1 MNPAKCT
8 EYDYINFV
16 IATSSA
22 YSCTEAAR
30 VHPRDDPPPA
40 HDSLNRLLY
49 RLPTDSEALWR
60 EAHPFVNKTQGVLV
74 IDDSTLDKPYAQKME
89 LVTRHWSGKHKQV
102 VSGINLITLMW
113 TDGDSHIPCDY
124 RLYNKD
130 HDGLTKNDHFH
141 ALIATANDR
150 GFAPECAVF
159 DSWYS
164 SLKNLKTIQKYQ
176 WHWLTQLKSNR
187 QVNLNRQGNQPVSK
201 LPISDKG
208 TIVHL
213 KGYGLIKVFKI
224 VSKNGNVEYWATS
237 DLSMNELFRLK
248 YAELS
253 WAIEEYHRGIKQ
265 FVGVERCFARK
276 AVAQRNH
283 IGLALRAFLRIERH
297 RFLTGI
303 SWFEAKTSI
312 IRDAVRAYLA
322 EPLYTL
328 NPTA

>member
-16 IATSSA
+16 IATPSA

-30 VHPRDDPPPA
+30 VQPPDDNPPA

-49 RLPTDSEALWR
+49 RLPADSEALWT
-60 EAHPFVNKTQGVLV
+60 EAKPAVKTDQGILV
-74 IDDSTLDKPYAQKME
+74 IDDSTLDKPYAQQME

-102 VSGINLITLMW
+102 VLGINLITLMW
-113 TDGDSHIPCDY
+113 TDGDSQIPCDY

-130 HDGLTKNDHFH
+130 ADGLSKNDHFH
-141 ALIATANDR
+141 ALITTAHQR
-150 GFAPECAVF
+150 GFTPECVVF

-164 SLKNLKTIQKYQ
+164 SLKNLKTIRQYH

-187 QVNLNRQGNQPVSK
+187 HVNLDKQGNRPIRE
-201 LPISDKG
+201 LPISATG

-213 KGYGLIKVFKI
+213 KGYGLIQVFKI
-224 VSKNGNVEYWATS
+224 VSPHGDIEYWATS
-237 DLSMNELFRLK
+237 NLSMNSLYRLK

-253 WAIEEYHRGIKQ
+253 WSIEVYHRGIKQ
-265 FVGVERCFARK
+265 FVGVEKCFARK

-283 IGLALRAFLRIERH
+283 IGLALRAFLRLERYC
-297 RFLTGI
+297 FSNGI
-303 SWFEAKTSI
+303 SWFEAKTNI

-322 EPLYTL
+322 KPIYTL
-328 NPTA
+328 KPTA

>member
-1 MNPAKCT
+1 MK
-8 EYDYINFV
+8 
-16 IATSSA
+16 
-22 YSCTEAAR
+22 
-30 VHPRDDPPPA
+30 
-40 HDSLNRLLY
+40 
-49 RLPTDSEALWR
+49 TD
-60 EAHPFVNKTQGVLV
+60 QGILV
-74 IDDSTLDKPYAQKME
+74 IDDSTLDKPYAQQME

-102 VSGINLITLMW
+102 VLGINLITLMW
-113 TDGDSHIPCDY
+113 TDGDSQIPCDY

-130 HDGLTKNDHFH
+130 ADGLSKNDHFQS
-141 ALIATANDR
+141 LISTAHQR
-150 GFAPECAVF
+150 GFTPQCVVF

-164 SLKNLKTIQKYQ
+164 SLKNLKTIRQYH

-187 QVNLNRQGNQPVSK
+187 HVNLDKQGNRPIRE

-224 VSKNGNVEYWATS
+224 VSLHGDIEYWATS
-237 DLSMNELFRLK
+237 NLSMNDLYRLK

-253 WAIEEYHRGIKQ
+253 WSIEVYHQGIKQ

-283 IGLALRAFLRIERH
+283 IGLALRAFLRLERYC
-297 RFLTGI
+297 FSNGI
-303 SWFEAKTSI
+303 SWFEAKTNI
-312 IRDAVRAYLA
+312 IRDAVRTYLA
-322 EPLYTL
+322 EPIYTL

>member
-16 IATSSA
+16 IATPSV

-30 VHPRDDPPPA
+30 VQPPDANPPA

-49 RLPTDSEALWR
+49 RLPADSEALWT
-60 EAHPFVNKTQGVLV
+60 EAKPAVKTDQGILV
-74 IDDSTLDKPYAQKME
+74 IDDSTLDKPYAQQME

-102 VSGINLITLMW
+102 VLGINLITLMW
-113 TDGDSHIPCDY
+113 TDGDSQIPCDY

-130 HDGLTKNDHFH
+130 ADGLSKNDHFQS
-141 ALIATANDR
+141 LISTAHQR
-150 GFAPECAVF
+150 GFTPQCVVF

-164 SLKNLKTIQKYQ
+164 SLKNLKTIRQYH

-187 QVNLNRQGNQPVSK
+187 HVNLDKQGNRPIRE

-224 VSKNGNVEYWATS
+224 VSLHGDIEYWATS
-237 DLSMNELFRLK
+237 NLSMNHLYRLK

-253 WAIEEYHRGIKQ
+253 WSIEVYHRGIKQ

-276 AVAQRNH
+276 AIAQRNH
-283 IGLALRAFLRIERH
+283 IGLALRAFLRLERYC
-297 RFLTGI
+297 FSNGI
-303 SWFEAKTSI
+303 SWFEAKTNI
-312 IRDAVRAYLA
+312 IRDAVRTYLA
-322 EPLYTL
+322 EPIYTL

>member
-1 MNPAKCT
+1 MNPPKCT

-16 IATSSA
+16 IATPSA

-30 VHPRDDPPPA
+30 VQPATDNPPA

-49 RLPTDSEALWR
+49 RLPTDSEALWT
-60 EAHPFVNKTQGVLV
+60 EAQPAVQKDQGILV
-74 IDDSTLDKPYAQKME
+74 IDDSTLDKPYAQQME
-89 LVTRHWSGKHKQV
+89 LVTRHWSGKHQQV
-102 VSGINLITLMW
+102 VCGINLITLMW
-113 TDGDSHIPCDY
+113 TDGDSQIPCDY

-130 HDGLTKNDHFH
+130 ADGLGKNDHFQS
-141 ALIATANDR
+141 LVSTAHQR
-150 GFAPECAVF
+150 GFTPECVVF

-164 SLKNLKTIQKYQ
+164 SLKNLKTIRQYH

-187 QVNLNRQGNQPVSK
+187 HVNLDKQGNRPIRE
-201 LPISDKG
+201 LPISQTG

-224 VSKNGNVEYWATS
+224 VSPHGNIEYWATS
-237 DLSMNELFRLK
+237 DLSMNDLYRLK

-253 WAIEEYHRGIKQ
+253 WSIEVYHRGIKQ

-276 AVAQRNH
+276 AIAQRNH
-283 IGLALRAFLRIERH
+283 IGLALRAFLRLERH
-297 RFLTGI
+297 CFSNGI
-303 SWFEAKTSI
+303 SWFEAKTYI

-322 EPLYTL
+322 KPIYNLD
-328 NPTA
+328 PTA